1 MVLQLLTGA
10 VPPQGFSEISSRKL
24 MFDWRQMRR
33 WGISEDRLPP
43 DSEILFQQLAA
54 WERYSW
60 QIGLVTAVVLVQA
73 GLIVLLLRE
82 HRYRQL
88 AEVQAR

>member
-1 MVLQLLTGA
+1 
-10 VPPQGFSEISSRKL
+10 

-43 DSEILFQQLAA
+43 DSEIQFQQLAA

-60 QIGLVTAVVLVQA
+60 KLAWS
-73 GLIVLLLRE
+73 LR
-82 HRYRQL
+82 L
-88 AEVQAR
+88 F